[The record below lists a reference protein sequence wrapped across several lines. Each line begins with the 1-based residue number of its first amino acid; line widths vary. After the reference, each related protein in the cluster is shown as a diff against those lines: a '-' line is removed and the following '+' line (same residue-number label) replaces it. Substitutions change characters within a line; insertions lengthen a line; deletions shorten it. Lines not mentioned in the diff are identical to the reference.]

1 MTIKNETAFTKECME
16 GAMRASNFDNSRYK
30 TFKLIYNMFGLIF
43 GMMMIR
49 ELVLKMTGNEQ
60 ADTFMIVLFGLVAV
74 VFLYIGMVGM
84 LYYGYDKGILHLTSI
99 IVYGVSMILLYLAS
113 TLYHSFSFCS
123 QKVQSVF
130 KCIDHSAIY
139 LLIAGNYTPF
149 ALIALY
155 GTLGWAVFGVVW
167 GLALAGIVFQ
177 IFFYNRFRVI
187 GTICYLVMGWLAVTI
202 VNPLLDTLSVEAIWW
217 LVAGGVLYSIG
228 AIFYLIRKIPYNHV
242 IWHVFVI
249 LGSAAHFITIYCY
262 VLPLSID

>member
-1 MTIKNETAFTKECME
+1 MISIVFYILELKPI
-16 GAMRASNFDNSRYK
+16 
-30 TFKLIYNMFGLIF
+30 KLIGKYYLLIIF
-43 GMMMIR
+43 YCDIMLM
-49 ELVLKMTGNEQ
+49 LKRFKACRKEGDKMSTEYVYKSTKKIEEILNAITHGVGTLL
-60 ADTFMIVLFGLVAV
+60 AVIGLVA
-74 VFLYIGMVGM
+74 M

-262 VLPLSID
+262 VLPLSIG